1 MRPARLTALA
11 AIAALL
17 APAALAAAPASPP
30 PDDTPDFH
38 LDLDTGGHRAAV
50 RDLAVTPD
58 GETLVSASEDKTIRV
73 WDWRAGVTVRT
84 IRSQIGDGNEGKVYA
99 VAVAPDGQTVAA
111 GGYFGPG
118 LGDKPPYGDVRLFDI
133 GSGRM
138 TGVLKGLDYA
148 VYGLDFSPDGA
159 LLAAGGEDGM
169 VRVWQKPGKA
179 GGEWTARAPL
189 DADSWRIERVRFAL
203 GGKRIVAVTGDNGVR
218 LWDADGT
225 AIDMPEAE
233 ELRDVP
239 LQGLAVSPDGTRFAT
254 AASDGR
260 LEVWDAAD
268 GRLVRA
274 LPNPGFS
281 ASAIAFASGGRQ
293 IVVNCGYR
301 CADRNRSLVLDI
313 ESGVVAA
320 EYRGHDGSVT
330 AALPLPDGKTIATAG
345 GTGNEIHLWEIA
357 SGAGTKVLKG
367 VGRPVTAV
375 AIDAAAGLI
384 AWGNDNP
391 CPAEIACPEA
401 RGALTRQ
408 LLLPNAE
415 RSFEKPADAGEAA
428 AKLRRAVPEAG
439 EWAIHA
445 GPGGD
450 YGFENAVLAIR
461 RDGAPVKE
469 IENDAETGFTHSA
482 YTLLATAPEL
492 VTGAADGTLI
502 AYRREDGGFAGEF
515 LGGHTGAVEAMAEAP
530 KAKYLLTGGADQT
543 LRLWNL
549 ATRELIVSM
558 FFTDED
564 WIMWTPQGYFHSSP
578 NGDRLIGWQVNQG
591 SGKEARF
598 VRAQQLR
605 EHLNSPEIVRRA
617 IIMGSAEKAAGEL
630 RGTDRQL
637 FELLRRK
644 PPDFSVKLAEGVTAP
659 DGYVAVE
666 ITGAAEAGTDVSQF
680 TVLSNE
686 RRIDQFAARAAGGD
700 KVIIEVPV
708 EEGQNEILVTGFNEY
723 GYLTE
728 RGVTALAKKRAPA
741 EEKKGKLYAVVIGV
755 EDYPLLP
762 TQCNGRSCNLDYPVD
777 DAAEFLRVLAER
789 TAPLFSGMESLVFVN
804 ADALDADPDRAAA
817 VEKLAGKRGI
827 LDPDSRTID
836 DEMID
841 FLDQPGPDDTTIIFV
856 AGHGINIDEDY
867 YFIPTD
873 GRMQDEE
880 RWRRSSL
887 VDWRDIQEAVERAK
901 GRRIMVLDTCH
912 AANAFNPRLEKDAA
926 DARIIVFSAT
936 AANNTAAELPE
947 LGHGVFTYS
956 MLEGL
961 KGQANTGGDGVRLLG
976 LADFVYREV
985 VRLSKNRQE
994 PYYHIAQTANF
1005 LLAKP

>member
-1 MRPARLTALA
+1 MRRARLTALA

-17 APAALAAAPASPP
+17 AAPALAAAPAPPP
-30 PDDTPDFH
+30 PDDTPDFR

-84 IRSQIGDGNEGKVYA
+84 IRGQIGNGNEGKVYA
-99 VAVAPDGQTVAA
+99 VAVAPDGRTLAA

-118 LGDKPPYGDVRLFDI
+118 LGDRPPYGDVRLFDL

-148 VYGLDFSPDGA
+148 VHGLDFSPDGA

-169 VRVWQKPGKA
+169 VRVWHKPAEA
-179 GGEWTARAPL
+179 GGEWTAREPL
-189 DADSWRIERVRFAL
+189 DADSWRVERVRFAL
-203 GGKRIVAVTGDNGVR
+203 GGKRIVAVTGDNGLR
-218 LWDADGT
+218 MWDANGA
-225 AIDMPEAE
+225 AIDMPQAQD
-233 ELRDVP
+233 LRDVP

-254 AASDGR
+254 SASDGR
-260 LEVWDAAD
+260 LAIWDAAD
-268 GRLVRA
+268 GRLARA

-281 ASAIAFASGGRQ
+281 ASAIAFAAGGRQ
-293 IVVNCGYR
+293 LVVNCGYR

-313 ESGVVAA
+313 ESGEKVA

-330 AALPLPDGKTIATAG
+330 AALPLPDGRTIATAG
-345 GTGNEIHLWEIA
+345 GTGNEIHLWDIA
-357 SGAGTKVLKG
+357 SGTQAKVLKG
-367 VGRPVTAV
+367 DGRPVTAV
-375 AIDAAAGLI
+375 AIDAAAGTI
-384 AWGNDNP
+384 AWGNDDP
-391 CPAEIACPEA
+391 CPAEIACPEV
-401 RGALTRQ
+401 RGPLTRQ
-408 LLLPNAE
+408 LRLPDAQ
-415 RSFEKPADAGEAA
+415 RSFEKPQDAGEAA
-428 AKLRRAVPEAG
+428 AKLRRAVAEAG
-439 EWAIHA
+439 EWTIHA

-461 RDGAPVKE
+461 RAGAEVKE
-469 IENDAETGFTHSA
+469 IQNDAETGFTHSA

-492 VTGAADGTLI
+492 VTGGADGTLI
-502 AYRREDGGFAGEF
+502 AYRRDDGGFAGEF
-515 LGGHTGAVEAMAEAP
+515 LGGHTGAVAAMAEAP

-578 NGDRLIGWQVNQG
+578 KGDRLVGWQVNQG
-591 SGKEARF
+591 SGREARF

-617 IIMGSAEKAAGEL
+617 IILGSAEKAAVEL
-630 RGTDRQL
+630 RGTDREL
-637 FELLRRK
+637 FDLLRRK
-644 PPDFSVKLAEGVTAP
+644 PPEFSVKLAEGVTAP

-666 ITGAAEAGTDVSQF
+666 ITGAAEAGADVSQF

-686 RRIDQFAARAAGGD
+686 RRVDQFAARAAGGD
-700 KVIIEVPV
+700 RTIIEVPV
-708 EEGQNEILVTGFNEY
+708 EDGQNEILVTGYNEY

-777 DAAEFLRVLAER
+777 DAAAFLQVLAER
-789 TAPLFSGMESLVFVN
+789 TAPLFNGMESLVFVN
-804 ADALDADPDRAAA
+804 ADALAADPDQAAA
-817 VEKLAGKRGI
+817 VGKLAGARGI
-827 LDPDSRTID
+827 LDPDSRTIG
-836 DEMID
+836 DEIVD
-841 FLDQPGPDDTTIIFV
+841 FLDLPGPDDTTIIFV

-873 GRMQDEE
+873 GRMQDAE

-887 VDWRDIQEAVERAK
+887 VDWRDIQEAVDRAK

-912 AANAFNPRLEKDAA
+912 AANAFNPKLEKDAA

-936 AANNTAAELPE
+936 AANNTAAELPD

-961 KGQANTGGDGVRLLG
+961 KGQADTGGDGVRLLG

-985 VRLSKNRQE
+985 VRLSKSRQE
-994 PYYHIAQTANF
+994 PYYHFAQTANF